1 MQIYNHTSQKIK
13 HQKDM
18 NNLKKAEKP
27 TESLHTKSEP
37 EKGATKFRSSINYI
51 VKKEEQEEKSSM
63 EPSQTVPDMTLSL
76 QELVQRFTRGQSV
89 ATFTPVYYGEDEEFA
104 DVSRMDP
111 IERIEYARFIREKI
125 AETKTSLAEQTR
137 AVGRE
142 PEKSDGENFVEEKME
157 ENGL

>member
-1 MQIYNHTSQKIK
+1 
-13 HQKDM
+13 M
-18 NNLKKAEKP
+18 NNSKKAEKQ
-27 TESLHTKSEP
+27 TESSLTQNEP
-37 EKGATKFRSSINYI
+37 EKGGIKFRSAFTYVEKQS
-51 VKKEEQEEKSSM
+51 EQEEKSSM

-76 QELVQRFTRGQSV
+76 QELVERYTRGQSV

-125 AETKTSLAEQTR
+125 AETQTSLAEHTR
-137 AVGRE
+137 AEGRE
-142 PEKSDGENFVEEKME
+142 PQTSDGQNFVEEKLE

>member
-1 MQIYNHTSQKIK
+1 LSLTQK
-13 HQKDM
+13 
-18 NNLKKAEKP
+18 
-27 TESLHTKSEP
+27 EP
-37 EKGATKFRSSINYI
+37 EKGAIKFRSGFTYQE
-51 VKKEEQEEKSSM
+51 KLEEQEEKSAM

-76 QELVQRFTRGQSV
+76 QELVERYTRGQSV

-125 AETKTSLAEQTR
+125 SETRTSLAEHTR
-137 AVGRE
+137 AEGRE
-142 PEKSDGENFVEEKME
+142 PQTSDGQNFVEEKIE

>member
-1 MQIYNHTSQKIK
+1 MKN
-13 HQKDM
+13 
-18 NNLKKAEKP
+18 A
-27 TESLHTKSEP
+27 P
-37 EKGATKFRSSINYI
+37 EKGAIKFRSAFTYI
-51 VKKEEQEEKSSM
+51 VKPEEQEEKSSM

-76 QELVQRFTRGQSV
+76 QELVERYTRGQSV

-125 AETKTSLAEQTR
+125 AETRTSLAEHTR
-137 AVGRE
+137 AEGRE
-142 PEKSDGENFVEEKME
+142 PQTSDSQNFVEEKVE